1 MKLSR
6 SFFLFS
12 IPFLLEVFPQSV
24 FAPKYSND
32 FLNIGVSAKNIAL
45 GNTAVAT
52 VSDVTAGYWNPAG
65 LTKINQKHE
74 VSLMHNEYF
83 GGVAQYNYLSGSIPL
98 DSTSRLSLSYIRLS
112 VDNIPDTRFLFD
124 NNGNGNSNVYGPI
137 DYNKIKFFSTSD
149 NAFLISFGKQNKKF
163 GGARVMGMYKY
174 GVRTYTIDSTGNNLS
189 YGGSVKVI
197 NRKVGQFATAWG
209 FGFDLG
215 LQMKYKKLFLGA
227 TMRDVGSTFNF
238 WNINSEMLKS
248 AYDKFNTI
256 DSSVQNT
263 LPTNTLELTLP
274 RLIVG
279 VARYYHLN
287 KSKTIGLMPSLD
299 MDFTFDGKRNVLIKS
314 SVVSMD
320 PKLGLEFNYKKVFFV
335 RTGLNNFQKL
345 KDFDG
350 SAYYTIQP
358 SMGLGVQFTRFAF
371 DYALINPGS
380 VSVGLYSHVFSVKFG
395 LNDIKK

>member
-6 SFFLFS
+6 SFFLFLTLT
-12 IPFLLEVFPQSV
+12 LLEVFPQSV

-52 VSDVTAGYWNPAG
+52 VSDVTSGYWNPSG

-74 VSLMHNEYF
+74 VSVMHNEYF
-83 GGVAQYNYLSGSIPL
+83 GGVAQYNYIAGSIPI

-189 YGGSVKVI
+189 YGGSVKII

-215 LQMKYKKLFLGA
+215 MQMKYKKFFLGA

-238 WNINSEMLKS
+238 WSINSEMLKS

-256 DSSVQNT
+256 DSSVQNA

-279 VARYYHLN
+279 IAKYYHLN
-287 KSKTIGLMPSLD
+287 KSKTMGLMPCLD
-299 MDFTFDGKRNVLIKS
+299 MDFTFDGKRNVLVKS

-320 PKLGLEFNYKKVFFV
+320 PKLGIEFNYKKVFFV

-345 KDFDG
+345 RDFDG

-358 SMGLGVQFTRFAF
+358 SMGLGVQFSRFAF

-380 VSVGLYSHVFSVKFG
+380 VSVGLYSHVFSLKIGF
-395 LNDIKK
+395 NDIKK